1 METERML
8 EYAHGKLERK
18 LIDMI
23 VANNVT
29 EAGAGFGTATNIV
42 TLVTKAEEQALP
54 LQSKEEVAA
63 NLLDADY
70 EGKSIRFRKIKMM

>member
-1 METERML
+1 ML

-42 TLVTKAEEQALP
+42 TLVTKAEEQGFTFTKQRRSCSQLIGC
-54 LQSKEEVAA
+54 
-63 NLLDADY
+63 DY
-70 EGKSIRFRKIKMM
+70 EGKSMRFRKIK

>member
-1 METERML
+1 ML

-29 EAGAGFGTATNIV
+29 EAGAGFGTATNIRNISH
-42 TLVTKAEEQALP
+42 
-54 LQSKEEVAA
+54 QSRRT
-63 NLLDADY
+63 
-70 EGKSIRFRKIKMM
+70 GTPF

>member
-1 METERML
+1 
-8 EYAHGKLERK
+8 
-18 LIDMI
+18 MI

-42 TLVTKAEEQALP
+42 TLVTEAEEQALP

-63 NLLDADY
+63 NLLDAIM
-70 EGKSIRFRKIKMM
+70 KARA

>member
-1 METERML
+1 
-8 EYAHGKLERK
+8 
-18 LIDMI
+18 MI